1 MLDYQ
6 SLIILKGN
14 FNMNHFKRLSS
25 VGIFIVVA
33 LPFVLNAEIA
43 SLDTGIATLEEV
55 VDYQMLDG
63 QIEAVNKSTVSAQTA
78 GVISKLGYDVGDIVK
93 KGSLIARIS
102 SQNQKSGVLEA
113 KAGVGQAKASVSGA
127 NASISGAVASMNEA
141 KATIARSAATIAQA
155 KASAK
160 EAQANYV
167 AARSEYDRV
176 KGLYAKRI
184 LTKSQFEQAEAT
196 MRSSLARVEA
206 SKASQQSAEASRV
219 AAISRLNS
227 AKAALTSSK
236 ANLESAKAA
245 LSSSKAGLSKAGQQ
259 LGYTEIIAPYSG
271 IVVERHVELGE
282 VVSSGSPI
290 MTGISLQEMRAVAN
304 IPQRLFNKVR
314 EHKSAKL
321 FIEGDKVGF
330 PTNDLTFFPYADP
343 STNAFKVRLNLNS
356 SVKGLFPGMFV
367 KIGLEVGKEK
377 HLVVPT
383 TAIAYRSEVTGI
395 YVIDAKGVPSLRQV
409 KLGLETGN
417 GKIRILA
424 GLDNGETIALDPV
437 HAAVYLKDQR
447 EKKNQ
452 ENTEEEESVEAAI
465 EETGADK

>member
-1 MLDYQ
+1 
-6 SLIILKGN
+6 
-14 FNMNHFKRLSS
+14 MNHFKRLSS
-25 VGIFIVVA
+25 VSIFIVA
-33 LPFVLNAEIA
+33 TLPFVLNAEIA

-55 VDYQMLDG
+55 ADYQMLDG

-113 KAGVGQAKASVSGA
+113 KAGVGQAKALISGA

-141 KATIARSAATIAQA
+141 KATITRSAAAIAQA
-155 KASAK
+155 KAAIK
-160 EAQANYV
+160 EAQANYA
-167 AARSEYDRV
+167 AARSEFDRV

-196 MRSSLARVEA
+196 MRSSFARVEA
-206 SKASQQSAEASRV
+206 AKASQQSAQANRV
-219 AAISRLNS
+219 AAVSRLNS

-245 LSSSKAGLSKAGQQ
+245 FSSSKAGLSKAGEQ

-282 VVSSGSPI
+282 VVSPGSQI

-314 EHKSAKL
+314 KHKSAKL
-321 FIEGDKVGF
+321 FVDGDKVGF

-367 KIGLEVGKEK
+367 KIGLAVGKEK
-377 HLVVPT
+377 RLVVPV

-409 KLGLETGN
+409 KLGSETGD

-437 HAAVYLKDQR
+437 HAAVYLKVQR
-447 EKKNQ
+447 EKYAEK
-452 ENTEEEESVEAAI
+452 SVE
-465 EETGADK
+465 EQGAEK